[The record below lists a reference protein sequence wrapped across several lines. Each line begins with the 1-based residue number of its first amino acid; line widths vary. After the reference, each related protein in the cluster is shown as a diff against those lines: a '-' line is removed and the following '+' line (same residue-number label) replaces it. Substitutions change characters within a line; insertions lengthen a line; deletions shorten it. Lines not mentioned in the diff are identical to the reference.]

1 MTMSAEV
8 AMIHPLGPTTVEDW
22 LAEEQPSDGSR
33 LELILGYLYMT
44 PGPGGPHQ
52 YASLELAILLR
63 DALRAAGRSDLN
75 VLPAVAVRIS
85 TAFRTGVIPDIAVV
99 NVDIN
104 HASFAPEDLV
114 LAVEVWSPGN
124 SREERDTK
132 IAGYAAA
139 RVPYLWVVELP
150 DDKPARFWGYRLGES
165 GYRQEVY
172 VAAGETVV
180 APGPVPISVNTA
192 DLR

>member
-33 LELILGYLYMT
+33 LELILGYPYMT
-44 PGPGGPHQ
+44 PAPGGPHQ

-63 DALRAAGRSDLN
+63 EALRAAGRTDLH

-85 TAFRTGVIPDIAVV
+85 TPFRTGVIPDIAVV
-99 NVDIN
+99 NVEIG
-104 HASFAPEDLV
+104 HTSFAPEALELV
-114 LAVEVWSPGN
+114 VEVWSPGN
-124 SREERDTK
+124 TREERDTK
-132 IAGYAAA
+132 IAGYASA

-150 DDKPARFWGYRLGES
+150 DGKPARFSGYRMGEH

-172 VAAGETVV
+172 AASGETVT
-180 APGPVPISVNTA
+180 APGPVPVVIDTST
-192 DLR
+192 LR

>member
-1 MTMSAEV
+1 MV
-8 AMIHPLGPTTVEDW
+8 G
-22 LAEEQPSDGSR
+22 
-33 LELILGYLYMT
+33 
-44 PGPGGPHQ
+44 
-52 YASLELAILLR
+52 
-63 DALRAAGRSDLN
+63 RAVG
-75 VLPAVAVRIS
+75 
-85 TAFRTGVIPDIAVV
+85 
-99 NVDIN
+99 
-104 HASFAPEDLV
+104 ASFAPEDLV

-124 SREERDTK
+124 NREERDTK

-150 DDKPARFWGYRLGES
+150 DDEPARFRGYRLGES

-172 VAAGETVV
+172 VAAGEAVV

>member
-8 AMIHPLGPTTVEDW
+8 AMIHPLGPTTVQDW

-44 PGPGGPHQ
+44 PAPGGPHQ

-63 DALRAAGRSDLN
+63 NALRAAGRTDLN

-85 TAFRTGVIPDIAVV
+85 TAFRTGIIPDIAVV
-99 NVDIN
+99 NVDFN
-104 HASFAPEDLV
+104 HSSFAPEDLV

-124 SREERDTK
+124 TREERDTK

-150 DDKPARFWGYRLGES
+150 EDKPARFWGYRLGES

-172 VAAGETVV
+172 VEAGETVV
-180 APGPVPISVNTA
+180 APGPVPITVDTA

>member
-1 MTMSAEV
+1 MSAEV
-8 AMIHPLGPTTVEDW
+8 AMFHPLGPTTVEDW

-44 PGPGGPHQ
+44 PAPGGPHQ

>member
-1 MTMSAEV
+1 MSAEV

-33 LELILGYLYMT
+33 LELILGYLYTT
-44 PGPGGPHQ
+44 PAPGGPHQ

-63 DALRAAGRSDLN
+63 DALRAAGRTDLN

-85 TAFRTGVIPDIAVV
+85 TAFRTGVVPDIAVV

-104 HASFAPEDLV
+104 HTSFAPEDLL

-124 SREERDTK
+124 TREERDTR

-139 RVPYLWVVELP
+139 RVPYLWIVELP
-150 DDKPARFWGYRLGES
+150 ENKPARFQGYRLGER

-172 VAAGETVV
+172 VAAGETAV
-180 APGPVPISVNTA
+180 APGPVPITVNTA